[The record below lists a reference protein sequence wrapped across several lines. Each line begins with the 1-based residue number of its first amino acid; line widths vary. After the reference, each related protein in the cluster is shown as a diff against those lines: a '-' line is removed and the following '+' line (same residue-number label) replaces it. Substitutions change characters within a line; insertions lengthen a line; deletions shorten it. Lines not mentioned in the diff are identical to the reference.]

1 MKLFPTEVHAASC
14 QEILEKTLD
23 LKSETG
29 FVYSNGESEY
39 KVAIEDINQKGFKY
53 FKIDASD
60 FDNFAKIG
68 LTPYPSGLF
77 PQVSMVHDS
86 WFLRR
91 ICHMGNNLN
100 G

>member
-77 PQVSMVHDS
+77 LQDLGPRFPWTMTHG
-86 WFLRR
+86 F
-91 ICHMGNNLN
+91 
-100 G
+100 